1 MFRYQAC
8 PDIKGSESGVERA
21 ECIARYKDDRTRARA
36 EMRSSVLSRGLR
48 MEGRIFLYYA
58 LI

>member
-21 ECIARYKDDRTRARA
+21 ECIARYKDDIMKDRETAS
-36 EMRSSVLSRGLR
+36 MCFTTCFNTCS
-48 MEGRIFLYYA
+48 
-58 LI
+58 